1 MTSMKAN
8 NTVKQVLKLGCSALI
23 TYSRFSRCY
32 RKRSGLACC
41 VKEAYEAGVIPYLCT
56 QITRLAS
63 ESVLSMELAVVAA
76 YRMNCIPRT
85 IASCVAK
92 ERFEAIDSTILQT
105 LKRIEGKWDTNPTVL
120 QQILTNYAIL
130 ARSSRGV
137 GEA

>member
-1 MTSMKAN
+1 MTSMKTN

-23 TYSRFSRCY
+23 TYSRFCRCR
-32 RKRSGLACC
+32 RKRSELACC
-41 VKEAYEAGVIPYLCT
+41 VKEAYDAGVIPYLCT

-76 YRMNCIPRT
+76 YRMNCTAHSVSSRI
-85 IASCVAK
+85 AK
-92 ERFEAIDSTILQT
+92 ERSETIDGTILQT

-130 ARSSRGV
+130 ANNG
-137 GEA
+137 GGLGDA